1 VLVAK
6 MDCEVRDGG
15 SENHFTWL
23 SLPVVRTT
31 GVRGVCGKKWGGGWM
46 EWLGRRGCKCSQTCV
61 ETLQIDVRFALKE
74 GGVWRRGSLLAW
86 AVCTGLLSVP
96 GVGPGRREV
105 ESGCR
110 TVVSIDTL
118 VLNVVEPERGC
129 GGEAARVMAGELVD
143 VWNELWLGRWP
154 VKYEALLQRIERV
167 RVCIDGVLV
176 RERGLR
182 VELER
187 GRREMKRLVLRSG
200 P

>member
-1 VLVAK
+1 
-6 MDCEVRDGG
+6 
-15 SENHFTWL
+15 
-23 SLPVVRTT
+23 
-31 GVRGVCGKKWGGGWM
+31 
-46 EWLGRRGCKCSQTCV
+46 
-61 ETLQIDVRFALKE
+61 
-74 GGVWRRGSLLAW
+74 
-86 AVCTGLLSVP
+86 
-96 GVGPGRREV
+96 
-105 ESGCR
+105 
-110 TVVSIDTL
+110 
-118 VLNVVEPERGC
+118 
-129 GGEAARVMAGELVD
+129 VD